1 MIKINSN
8 IIKLLLTLL
17 ISFYLQNLLANNSP
31 TLLKKNTEKK
41 EKLREEELV
50 TKDLNIDDLM
60 INQFIN
66 LQLVKSIFPEATSYG
81 KIDTKTLSVPIYK
94 ENEEIGFLFETFDVT
109 RGLGYSRRPFHLAV
123 GIDKKGILRNVKL
136 LKHVE
141 PIAILGRTDQDFIN
155 YLKQYKNIDLK
166 SGISLTLEL
175 TGADIEGDSVAMR
188 ETAGDVESLTKID
201 GISRTTTSS
210 LLFMDA
216 IMRGARK
223 VARQKNIILDE
234 NDLGNYVDLET
245 YKPQLWND
253 LIKDSSLGKLN
264 IKVEEVQNKF
274 EAMNTKPPRFLRFEK
289 PNSDF
294 ANMYFSAISPAG
306 IGINILGRRWFDQYI
321 SAGRNVDDQV
331 FYIAFEGDLWRK
343 IDNRISNS
351 INKGNIMISQDD
363 KEIIINNSL
372 FKELPFNHA
381 KKGPSLAGQGLLYFS
396 SKYNFNPHLPFKLIY
411 KIKNEEDKFINFVL
425 NYKLP
430 DPYRLKSFSSN
441 INDKKK
447 LKTFFKIFNNNKYE
461 TVISCITVISVIFI
475 FLFSQTLSK
484 NRKLFSYIRV
494 LFLGWVTLLIGL
506 YYGGQ
511 ISVIHLVNLF
521 KTIIYGG
528 DSLITFFIEP
538 MIFIFGVTTIVSLF
552 FIGRTLF
559 CGWLCPFGALQ
570 ELLSTFAKKVGIKQY
585 SIRKKLDDNLR
596 YIKYFLLFIILILG
610 ILELEA
616 VNKFYTIE
624 PFKTVITLR
633 FMAPISAIFWA
644 ISLLIISLV
653 IERFFCRFLCP
664 LGAGLA
670 ILGNFRLL
678 KFLKRRQECGN
689 PCLACNKICP
699 TGAINKSGEIVM
711 SECLGCLDCQV
722 MYNDYKKCPPLV
734 KISKRGIVENKA

>member
-1 MIKINSN
+1 MNNNLIKIKSN

-31 TLLKKNTEKK
+31 TLLQKNTEKK

-81 KIDTKTLSVPIYK
+81 DVDKKTLSVPIFK

-216 IMRGARK
+216 IMRALEK

-381 KKGPSLAGQGLLYFS
+381 K
-396 SKYNFNPHLPFKLIY
+396 
-411 KIKNEEDKFINFVL
+411 
-425 NYKLP
+425 
-430 DPYRLKSFSSN
+430 R
-441 INDKKK
+441 
-447 LKTFFKIFNNNKYE
+447 TFF
-461 TVISCITVISVIFI
+461 S
-475 FLFSQTLSK
+475 
-484 NRKLFSYIRV
+484 
-494 LFLGWVTLLIGL
+494 
-506 YYGGQ
+506 
-511 ISVIHLVNLF
+511 
-521 KTIIYGG
+521 
-528 DSLITFFIEP
+528 
-538 MIFIFGVTTIVSLF
+538 
-552 FIGRTLF
+552 RTRL
-559 CGWLCPFGALQ
+559 
-570 ELLSTFAKKVGIKQY
+570 
-585 SIRKKLDDNLR
+585 
-596 YIKYFLLFIILILG
+596 IIL
-610 ILELEA
+610 
-616 VNKFYTIE
+616 
-624 PFKTVITLR
+624 
-633 FMAPISAIFWA
+633 
-644 ISLLIISLV
+644 
-653 IERFFCRFLCP
+653 
-664 LGAGLA
+664 
-670 ILGNFRLL
+670 
-678 KFLKRRQECGN
+678 
-689 PCLACNKICP
+689 
-699 TGAINKSGEIVM
+699 
-711 SECLGCLDCQV
+711 
-722 MYNDYKKCPPLV
+722 
-734 KISKRGIVENKA
+734 